1 MEIIELKNIVTGIK
15 IHYMGSKADLRC
27 QNKKKI
33 SELEDK
39 SIDNL
44 KNRKKNYL
52 RKISKMSAT

>member
-1 MEIIELKNIVTGIK
+1 MSE
-15 IHYMGSKADLRC
+15 
-27 QNKKKI
+27 QKKKI